1 MGPLAAVAIIDIEPN
16 PPGNDEEHLDAERVT
31 IQNNGTTPVEL
42 SGWTL
47 RDESTAN
54 RFRFGDGV
62 LLDPGSS
69 LDVVTGCTSGVGVV
83 AWCSDRPV
91 WNNGGDTAILL
102 DRDGRIVDLL
112 RYRID
117 R

>member
-31 IQNNGTTPVEL
+31 IQNNGTMPVEL

-54 RFRFGDGV
+54 RFRLAMAF
-62 LLDPGSS
+62 
-69 LDVVTGCTSGVGVV
+69 
-83 AWCSDRPV
+83 CSTPARRS
-91 WNNGGDTAILL
+91 TL
-102 DRDGRIVDLL
+102 
-112 RYRID
+112 
-117 R
+117 